1 MDEKICLKL
10 WKQHVWNNQGGGVR
24 MEVKMKREWPHAE
37 ILGEMGTQRR
47 FIQLSFV
54 LLDRFQISHNIY
66 LFYKFQLGTGNH

>member
-1 MDEKICLKL
+1 
-10 WKQHVWNNQGGGVR
+10 
-24 MEVKMKREWPHAE
+24 MEVKMKREWPHVE

-66 LFYKFQLGTGNH
+66 LFYKFQLGTRNH